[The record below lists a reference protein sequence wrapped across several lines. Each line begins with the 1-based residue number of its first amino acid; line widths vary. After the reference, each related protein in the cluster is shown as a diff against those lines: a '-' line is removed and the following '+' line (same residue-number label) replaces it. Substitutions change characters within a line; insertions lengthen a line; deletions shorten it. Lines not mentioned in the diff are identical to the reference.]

1 MEQNVKWGGSQ
12 FGHKVI
18 ERQRQNFHEIPVNDY
33 FVENPVFDER
43 KVDLAKVRIAEVV
56 VESKQEDRTTSGFE
70 LSDKEKSNA
79 LQRWHVKVP
88 DRQAHCDLSNNLI
101 EHVEN
106 FHGQGKAIK
115 V

>member
-1 MEQNVKWGGSQ
+1 
-12 FGHKVI
+12 
-18 ERQRQNFHEIPVNDY
+18 VNDY
-33 FVENPVFDER
+33 IVENPVFDER

-56 VESKQEDRTTSGFE
+56 VESKQEDQTTSGFE
-70 LSDKEKSNA
+70 LSDQEKCNT
-79 LQRWHVKVP
+79 LQRWHVKVR
-88 DRQAHCDLSNNLI
+88 DRQAHRDLRDNLI